1 MIYVSVAIGMI
12 RQQQALSPIS
22 LDCLL
27 TLIICETFRLGK
39 LADAWAS
46 IDSPRGKSN
55 DKCCQLDFC

>member
-1 MIYVSVAIGMI
+1 
-12 RQQQALSPIS
+12 
-22 LDCLL
+22 
-27 TLIICETFRLGK
+27 LGK